1 MQIKFCKILIFNNF
15 LSLMRYEMIK
25 LEKKILRV
33 FISKI
38 KMKFLKL
45 HFKVYLK
52 FLAKLHKTIL
62 FNNSPSNK
70 WSFKILRIE
79 ML

>member
-1 MQIKFCKILIFNNF
+1 
-15 LSLMRYEMIK
+15 MIK
-25 LEKKILRV
+25 LEKKILKV

-52 FLAKLHKTIL
+52 FLVKLPKIIL
-62 FNNSPSNK
+62 FNNNHSNK